1 MFWRK
6 KKFVLSKAWPIP
18 ILNIVLH
25 VRKCLLLF
33 GMTFSKINVFNSVIV
48 QKICILL
55 KKCNWFSCVWWQPG
69 NVIIIEKF
77 ECYILLFKML
87 KVMYFKI
94 ILILIFLKNTP
105 FFYIHIFFLSIHTIS
120 CISFGFKENVT
131 LQYYYSA
138 FQCIK
143 LLSLKAYKGT
153 NVLLYV
159 FYVHMIL
166 CGDVL
171 I

>member
-69 NVIIIEKF
+69 NVIIEKF

-94 ILILIFLKNTP
+94 ILILIFLKKHT
-105 FFYIHIFFLSIHTIS
+105 FFLYTYIFFKHPHHFMYFFRFQRK
-120 CISFGFKENVT
+120 C
-131 LQYYYSA
+131 YSA
-138 FQCIK
+138 ILLFCIPMYK
-143 LLSLKAYKGT
+143 VITLKGLQRY
-153 NVLLYV
+153 
-159 FYVHMIL
+159 
-166 CGDVL
+166 
-171 I
+171 